1 MLGEALTLWRG
12 TPFEETPSAWLA
24 RHEAPQLIERYLGAR
39 ERRIDLDLAARQ
51 YAGLV
56 AELRGLVAQHPLRE
70 SLRVRWMLAL
80 DAAGRRA
87 EALSGYEDY
96 RVLLADELGIDPGV
110 ELRDLHLRLLG
121 DPEPPVAGPA
131 AEPATQ
137 VEIPHQLPADLPG
150 FAGRRDLLDR
160 LDGLLERGPGVIA
173 IHGPGGVGKST
184 LAVHWASRI
193 AGCFP
198 DGELFLNLRGY
209 GPGEP
214 MPPDEAAATLLAGL
228 GVRGGQ
234 LPVGL
239 EACTALLR
247 TKLSSR
253 RMLIVLDNA
262 RDAQQVRPLLPGSGS
277 LVVITSRNQLRG
289 LAARE
294 GAVRLPVECWS
305 RHEAAWFLRDRL
317 RQQGEHA
324 EGPSEL
330 PDLAEL
336 SELAELC
343 GRLPLALAVIAEWSA
358 WGARTTVADLR
369 TALRDEAGRL
379 DALATADDPLTDVR
393 LALSWSYLAL
403 EPDTARLFRFL
414 GLHPGGGI
422 STAAAAALAGLPI
435 DETRRRLDHL
445 VAASLIRAVRR
456 DRYDLHDLLQ
466 TYAAERADETEGR
479 DGTMPAIRRLTSYYI
494 HSAGSGRV
502 AMMGP
507 QRIRPM
513 EPSTPEPGVML
524 ETFRDSTAAQLWFD
538 AEWVT
543 IGLVVRLAARHGLHA
558 MTCELVNS
566 AAHYLMNYRTGGEG
580 GVLFRLGLEAAR
592 TAVEP
597 LMEAVLLN
605 HIGISCSRM
614 GDWQSSLAFLKQAKV
629 IFQENDQPIGS
640 ATAGLN
646 IGWVTHLSGSSE
658 DAADW
663 LEDAVEIASQHGIRY
678 TEAIARRNL
687 AEVLLELGQPD
698 RAIPVALPALQQLRE
713 LGDPDREALVQL
725 TLGGLYASVGDQ
737 KSAESALLEALD
749 LQARTDNPFTS
760 AVFSYDAGR
769 LARNVGREDLAQR
782 SWKEALA
789 IIDEVGVI
797 DALQVPRDE
806 VVQLINSD
814 PDRY

>member
-1 MLGEALTLWRG
+1 MAQPLSVEMLGPLSVRNDHGLVAVQGRLPRALLIILALSVGRIVPVETLIDHIWAEDLPKDPRESLHTCVRRLRTQLSRDLIIRDAGGYRLEIDPESIDVHRFHRLLDDAEAAGDCSAERVLLGEALSLWRG

-479 DGTMPAIRRLTSYYI
+479 DETMPAIRRLTSYYI
-494 HSAGSGRV
+494 HSAGIGAGRHDGT
-502 AMMGP
+502 ATDPPDGAEHPRTRRHARDLQGFHGGP
-507 QRIRPM
+507 ALVRCGVGDDRPGS
-513 EPSTPEPGVML
+513 PAGGPTWP
-524 ETFRDSTAAQLWFD
+524 
-538 AEWVT
+538 
-543 IGLVVRLAARHGLHA
+543 ARHD
-558 MTCELVNS
+558 V
-566 AAHYLMNYRTGGEG
+566 
-580 GVLFRLGLEAAR
+580 
-592 TAVEP
+592 
-597 LMEAVLLN
+597 
-605 HIGISCSRM
+605 
-614 GDWQSSLAFLKQAKV
+614 
-629 IFQENDQPIGS
+629 
-640 ATAGLN
+640 
-646 IGWVTHLSGSSE
+646 
-658 DAADW
+658 
-663 LEDAVEIASQHGIRY
+663 
-678 TEAIARRNL
+678 
-687 AEVLLELGQPD
+687 
-698 RAIPVALPALQQLRE
+698 
-713 LGDPDREALVQL
+713 
-725 TLGGLYASVGDQ
+725 
-737 KSAESALLEALD
+737 
-749 LQARTDNPFTS
+749 
-760 AVFSYDAGR
+760 
-769 LARNVGREDLAQR
+769 
-782 SWKEALA
+782 
-789 IIDEVGVI
+789 
-797 DALQVPRDE
+797 
-806 VVQLINSD
+806 
-814 PDRY
+814 